1 MKRLF
6 LLFISFFMVMQT
18 ADAGIFTTFSPNN
31 YYSGTRYPYYGNTS
45 YGYNNGYYPNRRVH
59 RYYNN
64 NNANFYNNN
73 YHRPSRYYR
82 NHPGYNYGYG
92 YRRPV
97 VINRVNRIN
106 SNKLDAFEGYV
117 SYKETSNANFTY
129 PKITQ
134 IEKTILGK
142 TYEHQDLDLRLNRLE
157 KSVFNKTYPSMSY
170 DERVNNII
178 VNYNTN
184 SSSEIN
190 LNNLSRI
197 ENKVLGRNFAF
208 DTPKSRVERIEEKMF
223 GAVQSGNISER
234 FETIKHASKNYK
246 SYAAY
251 ANQDPYGTCYQNPPA
266 GYSTPPV
273 ISTGGIRNMLGSMGN
288 YLWGGYPTGYTP
300 QMDPAYMDYFEAER
314 ALQNGGSGE
323 DIDIRTNRGYYKSNT
338 QRQSGMGVTM
348 LD

>member
-6 LLFISFFMVMQT
+6 LLILGMFTLIQT
-18 ADAGIFTTFSPNN
+18 ADAGIITNFSPFNN
-31 YYSGTRYPYYGNTS
+31 YYRQPYYGNNR
-45 YGYNNGYYPNRRVH
+45 YGYNNNYYPNRRVR

-64 NNANFYNNN
+64 ANSNYYNNN
-73 YHRPSRYYR
+73 FRRPSRYY
-82 NHPGYNYGYG
+82 NNGYNNYGYG

-117 SYKETSNANFTY
+117 SYKETNNANFTY

-134 IEKTILGK
+134 IEKTILGR

-184 SSSEIN
+184 STSDIN

-197 ENKVLGRNFAF
+197 ESKVLGRNYAF

-246 SYAAY
+246 SYSAY
-251 ANQDPYGTCYQNPPA
+251 ANQDPYGTCYQNSNR
-266 GYSTPPV
+266 GYAAPPV
-273 ISTGGIRNMLGSMGN
+273 VSTTGIRSMLGSMGN

-314 ALQNGGSGE
+314 AMQNGGSGE
-323 DIDIRTNRGYYKSNT
+323 EIDMRSNTGYYRSNT